1 MMKRIILILILIPVL
16 FLSGSS
22 IPETTVSNTSSIPD
36 SITNSLPASTPD
48 SFLPQ
53 ETNEV
58 GEPYNPDYTTWQED
72 VKAVMLGMQDLPDD
86 YFDPIEESGNLQYFS
101 YETKNYDK
109 DMAEETKLA
118 VVYLPYGYSPD
129 QQYDILYL
137 MHGYTGDI
145 YSWLGSPEAPGE
157 MKYVLDH
164 LIQDQVITP
173 MIVVCSTYYD
183 NNKNEMTDNVDT
195 GLLEPFGQELRNDL
209 IPAIESTFSTYTNSV
224 DEQGLQASRTHRA
237 FGGFSMG
244 GVTTLYC
251 LMDDMDLFSCFL
263 DLSGP
268 IYWSNLVNTE
278 TGDWAGSYLKEKIL
292 EEGYTDQDFH
302 LYLATGSKDE
312 GYPLMDLMVESML
325 KENDLFHFG
334 QPGQDGV
341 NVTYSVGNDE
351 YHDWHNCARTLYDI
365 LPMISAQMN
374 GTETGENTQ

>member
-1 MMKRIILILILIPVL
+1 M
-16 FLSGSS
+16 
-22 IPETTVSNTSSIPD
+22 
-36 SITNSLPASTPD
+36 
-48 SFLPQ
+48 
-53 ETNEV
+53 

-164 LIQDQVITP
+164 LIQDQVIAP

-312 GYPLMDLMVESML
+312 GYPLMDLMVDSML

-351 YHDWHNCARTLYDI
+351 
-365 LPMISAQMN
+365 
-374 GTETGENTQ
+374 